1 MHVQAAMMYKKKEEN
16 KFQFMHCYN
25 VLKNLLKWQTKRTQL
40 AASKTSNK
48 KQKTDDSTP
57 ALCTPACN
65 ADESGATADPKNTEG
80 EGRPMGRK
88 KAKQQMRERSDQ
100 SRKESLDYLLH
111 KKKGGQ
117 CGEGAEAS
125 RERID
130 LEKNK
135 FELKRM
141 VQEDQ
146 LLRTDTSAMSIE
158 EQEYYRNVK
167 KQILSR
173 RSAQA

>member
-1 MHVQAAMMYKKKEEN
+1 MFVLLQHVQAAMMYKKKEEN

-48 KQKTDDSTP
+48 KQKADDSTP

-111 KKKGGQ
+111 KKK
-117 CGEGAEAS
+117 EANAEK
-125 RERID
+125 ERK
-130 LEKNK
+130 LE
-135 FELKRM
+135 ER
-141 VQEDQ
+141 
-146 LLRTDTSAMSIE
+146 
-158 EQEYYRNVK
+158 
-167 KQILSR
+167 
-173 RSAQA
+173 